1 MVVDKFHFDT
11 NHTGKYCT
19 LHCSPYKFP
28 QLKHAN
34 MSVCE
39 QRFKWLG
46 KFSSAFRYMNRVRFN
61 FMLLLLTLTDNDIRT

>member
-1 MVVDKFHFDT
+1 VLDGGGQVHFDT

-19 LHCSPYKFP
+19 LNCSPYKHP
-28 QLKHAN
+28 KLKTAN

-46 KFSSAFRYMNRVRFN
+46 RFSPAFRYANSVRFN
-61 FMLLLLTLTDNDIRT
+61 FVVAADPDRQ